1 MNRKVL
7 LTAIMLVPFA
17 LSTVAVATTPAEAFK
32 RGKAKVS
39 EGDLRGALKEYADAA
54 RAAPDNDSYLQEFML
69 VRNAVLLKHN
79 LAKTED
85 QKQWLQMAKGLRAF
99 YASNGL
105 LQQALDLDKQI
116 HAKTNSCF
124 TAMQLAETQ
133 LALDLNGDAEKVLS
147 ALSTEKSTT
156 ASRALLAI
164 ALVRQGKATEART
177 IAKAAVRSDEAGPI
191 TLYDLARMQAALG
204 NADKSVTLLTS
215 SFEATLPSRLDL
227 FKRHAE
233 KCPEF
238 TAIVKTASFQKALA
252 TESKVSESQCS
263 SGSSCASCPM
273 RGGCANSSGQQE

>member
-1 MNRKVL
+1 MTRTVL
-7 LTAIMLVPFA
+7 LTAIMLAPFA
-17 LSTVAVATTPAEAFK
+17 LSAAASAATPEEAFE
-32 RGKAKVS
+32 RGRTCLS

-54 RAAPDNDSYLQEFML
+54 RAAPDNDSYLKEFML

-85 QKQWLQMAKGLRAF
+85 QKQWLPMAKGLRAF
-99 YASNGL
+99 YAGNGL
-105 LQQALDLDKQI
+105 LQQALELDKQI
-116 HAKTNSCF
+116 HAKTNTSF

-133 LALDLNGDAEKVLS
+133 LALDLNVDAEKVLS
-147 ALSTEKSTT
+147 ALTDKSTT

-164 ALVRQGKATEART
+164 ALVRQGKSAEART
-177 IAKAAVRSDEAGPI
+177 IAEATVASDKAGPI

-204 NADKSVTLLTS
+204 NADESITLLTD

-227 FKRHAE
+227 FKRHAA

-238 TAIVKTASFQKALA
+238 TSIVKSPSFQKALA
-252 TESKVSESQCS
+252 TESKVTESECS

-273 RGGCANSSGQQE
+273 RGGCANSGGQ

>member
-1 MNRKVL
+1 MSRSVL
-7 LTAIMLVPFA
+7 LTAIMLAPFA
-17 LSTVAVATTPAEAFK
+17 LSAAASAATPEEAFE
-32 RGKAKVS
+32 RGKTCLS

-54 RAAPDNDSYLQEFML
+54 RAAPDNDSYLREFML

-99 YASNGL
+99 YAGNGL

-116 HAKTNSCF
+116 HAKTNTSF

-133 LALDLNGDAEKVLS
+133 LALDLNADAEKVLS
-147 ALSTEKSTT
+147 ALTDKSTT

-164 ALVRQGKATEART
+164 ALVRQGKSAEART
-177 IAKAAVRSDEAGPI
+177 IAEATAASDKAGPI

-204 NADKSVTLLTS
+204 NADESITLLTD

-227 FKRHAE
+227 FKRHAA

-238 TAIVKTASFQKALA
+238 TSIVKSPSFKKALA
-252 TESKVSESQCS
+252 TESKVTESECS

-273 RGGCANSSGQQE
+273 RGGCANSGGQ

>member
-1 MNRKVL
+1 MSRSVL
-7 LTAIMLVPFA
+7 LTAIMLAPFA
-17 LSTVAVATTPAEAFK
+17 LSAAASAATPEEAFE
-32 RGKAKVS
+32 RGRTCLS

-54 RAAPDNDSYLQEFML
+54 RAAPDNDSYLKEFML

-85 QKQWLQMAKGLRAF
+85 QKQWLPMAKGLRAF
-99 YASNGL
+99 YAGNGL
-105 LQQALDLDKQI
+105 LQQALELDKQI
-116 HAKTNSCF
+116 HAKTNTSF

-133 LALDLNGDAEKVLS
+133 LALDLNVDAEKVLS
-147 ALSTEKSTT
+147 ALTDKSTT

-164 ALVRQGKATEART
+164 ALVRQGKSAEART
-177 IAKAAVRSDEAGPI
+177 IAEATVASDKAGPI

-204 NADKSVTLLTS
+204 NADESITLLTD

-227 FKRHAE
+227 FKRHAA

-238 TAIVKTASFQKALA
+238 TSIVKSPSFQKALA
-252 TESKVSESQCS
+252 TESKVTESECS

-273 RGGCANSSGQQE
+273 RGGCANSGGQ

>member
-1 MNRKVL
+1 
-7 LTAIMLVPFA
+7 
-17 LSTVAVATTPAEAFK
+17 
-32 RGKAKVS
+32 
-39 EGDLRGALKEYADAA
+39 
-54 RAAPDNDSYLQEFML
+54 ML

-99 YASNGL
+99 YAGNGL

-116 HAKTNSCF
+116 HAKTNTSF

-133 LALDLNGDAEKVLS
+133 LALDLNADAEKVLS
-147 ALSTEKSTT
+147 ALTDKSTT

-164 ALVRQGKATEART
+164 ALVRQGKSAEART
-177 IAKAAVRSDEAGPI
+177 IAEATAASDKAGPI

-204 NADKSVTLLTS
+204 NADESITLLTD

-227 FKRHAE
+227 FKRHAA

-238 TAIVKTASFQKALA
+238 TSIVKSPSFKKALA
-252 TESKVSESQCS
+252 TESKVTESECS

-273 RGGCANSSGQQE
+273 RGGCANSGGQ

>member
-1 MNRKVL
+1 MTRKSL
-7 LTAIMLVPFA
+7 LTAIMLAPFA
-17 LSTVAVATTPAEAFK
+17 LSAVAFATTPAEAFK
-32 RGKAKVS
+32 RGKTKLS

-54 RAAPDNDSYLQEFML
+54 RTAPDNESYLREFML

-79 LAKTED
+79 LAKTEN

-99 YASNGL
+99 YAGNGL
-105 LQQALDLDKQI
+105 LQQSLELDKRI
-116 HAKTNSCF
+116 HAKQNTSF

-133 LALDLNGDAEKVLS
+133 LALDLNADAENVLS
-147 ALSTEKSTT
+147 ALGTEKSTT

-164 ALVRQGKATEART
+164 ALVRQGKSAEART
-177 IAKAAVRSDEAGPI
+177 IADATAASDKAGPI

-204 NADKSVTLLTS
+204 NADESVALLTD

-227 FKRHAE
+227 FKRHAV

-238 TAIVKTASFQKALA
+238 TAIVNSPSFQKALA
-252 TESKVSESQCS
+252 TESKVTESECS

-273 RGGCANSSGQQE
+273 RGGCANSSGQ

>member
-1 MNRKVL
+1 MTRKVL
-7 LTAIMLVPFA
+7 LTAIILAPFA
-17 LSTVAVATTPAEAFK
+17 LSAAASAATPEEAFE
-32 RGKAKVS
+32 RGKACLS

-54 RAAPDNDSYLQEFML
+54 RAAPDNDSYLKEFML

-99 YASNGL
+99 YAGNGL
-105 LQQALDLDKQI
+105 LQQALELDKQI
-116 HAKTNSCF
+116 HAKAHTSF

-133 LALDLNGDAEKVLS
+133 LALDLNQDAEKVLS
-147 ALSTEKSTT
+147 ALGTDKSTT

-164 ALVRQGKATEART
+164 ALVRQGKSAEART
-177 IAKAAVRSDEAGPI
+177 IAEATVASDKAGPI

-204 NADKSVTLLTS
+204 NADESITLLTD

-227 FKRHAE
+227 FKRHAA

-238 TAIVKTASFQKALA
+238 TSIVKSPSFQKALA
-252 TESKVSESQCS
+252 TESKVTESECS

-273 RGGCANSSGQQE
+273 RGGCANSGGQ

>member
-1 MNRKVL
+1 MTRKAL
-7 LTAIMLVPFA
+7 LTAIMLIPFA
-17 LSTVAVATTPAEAFK
+17 LSTTAFATTPAEAFN
-32 RGKAKVS
+32 RGKAKLS

-54 RAAPDNDSYLQEFML
+54 RTAPENGFYRQQFML

-85 QKQWLQMAKGLRAF
+85 QTQWLQMAKGLRAF

-105 LQQALDLDKQI
+105 LQEALVLDKQI

-133 LALDLNGDAEKVLS
+133 LALDMNADAERVLS
-147 ALSTEKSTT
+147 ALDAEKSTT

-164 ALVRQGKATEART
+164 ALVRQGKTDEART
-177 IAKAAVRSDEAGPI
+177 IAEATSISDKAGPI

-204 NADKSVTLLTS
+204 NADESVTLLTN

-238 TAIVKTASFQKALA
+238 TAIVRTAGFRKALA
-252 TESKVSESQCS
+252 TESKVTESECS

-273 RGGCANSSGQQE
+273 RGGCSNSSGQ